1 MFWKKNT
8 NKQYVLILT
17 MSRVSSSKENLVKM
31 SKILNLG
38 NFISSWTKKKKTK
51 KKNFCSIYILSCC
64 KM

>member
-38 NFISSWTKKKKTK
+38 NFISSWTKKKK
-51 KKNFCSIYILSCC
+51 N
-64 KM
+64 